1 MLGSSLV
8 ARPSH
13 QRSPKP
19 NPIWAG
25 LGRLGCSAGLDARL
39 ILWLNIQPLAVLAR
53 GRPPANIVH
62 PAGVPVAWPTPHGHR
77 RVLQPVRSCSPGHGL
92 VAAAISQ
99 QNAVFFV
106 ANVAI
111 FIVKSCLLSCAMLC
125 FSSPRIS
132 TADGS
137 CIGLLIGTVLARG
150 RMPTICE
157 YLASVPGAWPTPHGH
172 RRVLQP
178 GRSRTPGATLWPHR
192 ITVHALHLRSC

>member
-1 MLGSSLV
+1 MKAAFCTNLHLQPTFLRGATGPPSSALPGVWTLMLGSAPVDTNAFSQDVDSNARSSRLLAVMLGSSLV

-77 RVLQPVRSCSPGHGL
+77 RVLQP
-92 VAAAISQ
+92 
-99 QNAVFFV
+99 
-106 ANVAI
+106 
-111 FIVKSCLLSCAMLC
+111 
-125 FSSPRIS
+125 
-132 TADGS
+132 
-137 CIGLLIGTVLARG
+137 
-150 RMPTICE
+150 
-157 YLASVPGAWPTPHGH
+157 
-172 RRVLQP
+172 